1 MILGPI
7 YPIGIQ
13 SFSELRKMNCV
24 YVDKTELIYRLTHTS
39 KFVFLSRPRRF
50 GKSLLSSTLRC
61 YFEGRKELFTGL
73 AMERLE
79 TDWTQ
84 HPVLHFDLSNP
95 RNVEVEDL
103 ERALSLKLDDY
114 EDIYGRNEREVKLGE
129 RLRGLIKRAYAKSGQ
144 KVVVLIDEYDSQI
157 LDVIHR
163 EKDVD
168 AVRHIMRDFYSPLK
182 ELDEYLR
189 FVFFTG
195 ISMFS
200 QLSIFS
206 ELNNLNIIS
215 NDREYASICGITEQE
230 LLDNFQEGIE
240 KMAEE
245 YECTKDEMVAKL
257 KSSYDGYHF
266 SKYSEGLYNP
276 FSLLNALSRK
286 ELGSYWFAS
295 GTPRALIEMLKIY
308 QRQGKFTPEMLDS
321 IQPVPV
327 SKFQTPLE
335 MQTGPMSLLYQS
347 GYVTITDY
355 DADDDLYY
363 LGIPNSEVRVG
374 LMQNLLPL
382 YVDVDSSDVEGTVAR
397 TSAALRKGN
406 VDKAMKLLQ
415 SLLASIPFMKG
426 DKDILGD
433 AEKTEAYYH
442 RIFFFFFRMLHNEV
456 TAEVRSAKGATDVV
470 VKTPKY
476 IYVIEIK
483 INATP
488 EAALQ
493 QIEEKGYATPY
504 LTDGR
509 ELVKLGVNFSTD
521 TRTIDRWLT
530 TNPN

>member
-13 SFSELRKMNCV
+13 DFSELRNMNCV

-50 GKSLLSSTLRC
+50 GKSLLSSTLRY

-79 TDWTQ
+79 TVWTQ
-84 HPVLHFDLSNP
+84 HPVLHFDFSNP
-95 RNVEVEDL
+95 RNVEVDDL
-103 ERALSLKLDDY
+103 ERALGLKLADY
-114 EDIYGRNEREVKLGE
+114 EDIYGRNELEVKLGE

-144 KVVVLIDEYDSQI
+144 KVVVLIDEYDSPI
-157 LDVIHR
+157 LDVLHR
-163 EKDVD
+163 ETDVD

-182 ELDEYLR
+182 ELDTYLR

-206 ELNNLNIIS
+206 ELNNLKIIS
-215 NDREYASICGITEQE
+215 NEKEYASICGITEQE
-230 LLDNFQEGIE
+230 LLDNFQEGIK
-240 KMAEE
+240 KMAEC
-245 YECTKDEMVAKL
+245 YGCSTDEMIVKL

-266 SKYSEGLYNP
+266 SEDSEGLYNP
-276 FSLLNALSRK
+276 FSLLNALSSEKIR
-286 ELGSYWFAS
+286 SYWFAS
-295 GTPRALIEMLKIY
+295 GTPRSLIEMLQTY
-308 QRQGKFTPEMLDS
+308 QKQGKFTPEMLDS

-335 MQTGPMSLLYQS
+335 MQTGPMPLLYQS

-355 DADDDLYY
+355 DPDDDLYY

-382 YVDVDSSDVEGTVAR
+382 YVDVDSSDVE
-397 TSAALRKGN
+397 SAVMRASTALRKGD
-406 VDKAMKLLQ
+406 VDKAMELLQ
-415 SLLASIPFMKG
+415 STLASIPFMKG
-426 DKDILGD
+426 DKDILAD

-442 RIFFFFFRMLHNEV
+442 RIFYFFFRMLHNEV

-483 INATP
+483 INSTP

-493 QIEEKGYATPY
+493 QIEDKGYATPY
-504 LTDGR
+504 LIDGR
-509 ELVKLGVNFSTD
+509 EVVKLGVNFSTD
-521 TRTIDRWLT
+521 TRTIDHWLT
-530 TNPN
+530 ATNS

>member
-1 MILGPI
+1 M
-7 YPIGIQ
+7 
-13 SFSELRKMNCV
+13 
-24 YVDKTELIYRLTHTS
+24 
-39 KFVFLSRPRRF
+39 VFLSRPRRF
-50 GKSLLSSTLRC
+50 GKSLLSSTFEY

-79 TDWTQ
+79 QDWTQ
-84 HPVLHFDLSNP
+84 HPVLHFDLSP
-95 RNVEVEDL
+95 VKGKPLDQMRKSIGRQFKEFEERYGITEVAS
-103 ERALSLKLDDY
+103 ALGD
-114 EDIYGRNEREVKLGE
+114 
-129 RLRGLIKRAYAKSGQ
+129 RLTELIVAAYKQ
-144 KVVVLIDEYDSQI
+144 TEQQVVVLIDEYDAPI
-157 LDVIHR
+157 LDVLHDDEKR
-163 EKDVD
+163 EEI
-168 AVRHIMRDFYSPLK
+168 RMMLREFYSPLK
-182 ELDEYLR
+182 MCDRYLR
-189 FVFFTG
+189 FVFLTG

-206 ELNNLNIIS
+206 ELNNLKIIS
-215 NDREYASICGITEQE
+215 DDNDYASICGITEQE
-230 LLDNFQEGIE
+230 LIDNFQEGIE
-240 KMAEE
+240 KMAKE
-245 YECTKDEMVAKL
+245 YGCSKDEIVAKL

-276 FSLLNALSRK
+276 FSLLNAFSRS
-286 ELGSYWFAS
+286 EIGSYWFAS
-295 GTPRALIEMLKIY
+295 GTPRALIEMLKMY
-308 QRQGKFTPEMLDS
+308 QQQGKFTPEMLEN
-321 IQPVPV
+321 IEPVPT
-327 SKFQTPLE
+327 SSFQTPLE
-335 MQTGPMSLLYQS
+335 MQTGPLPLLYQA

-355 DADDDLYY
+355 DTDEDLYY

-382 YVDVDSSDVEGTVAR
+382 YADVDTPKVD
-397 TSAALRKGN
+397 SAVVRASTALRKGN
-406 VDKAMKLLQ
+406 VDKAMELLQ

-442 RIFFFFFRMLHNEV
+442 RIFFFFFHLLHNEV

-493 QIEEKGYATPY
+493 QIEDKGYATPY

-509 ELVKLGVNFSTD
+509 EVVKLGVNFSTD
-521 TRTIDRWLT
+521 TRAIDRWLT
-530 TNPN
+530 AE